1 MSSLR
6 QALYGIALLCALA
19 LLLWAQS
26 QRIEVADKNTELAQ
40 SEKTAAMGRSTRS
53 EAMTAQ
59 LKRTLHREREAQ
71 AALRATQDDLRKT
84 LSLRA
89 QTIEDLKSENQAL
102 RLWADQPL
110 PDAARQLRKRPA
122 ITGAAAYRDWLSG
135 GRALHP
141 ASGPTSQ

>member
-1 MSSLR
+1 MSTVR
-6 QALYGIALLCALA
+6 QALYGIALLAALA

-40 SEKTAAMGRSTRS
+40 HDVITAKDQAQRS
-53 EAMTAQ
+53 EAKAAQ
-59 LKRTLHREREAQ
+59 LAQTLQDERQAQ
-71 AALRATQDDLRKT
+71 TALRALQDELRQT
-84 LSLRA
+84 LASRK
-89 QTIEDLKSENQAL
+89 QTIEDLKRENAEL

-110 PDAARQLRKRPA
+110 PDAARQLRSRPA

-141 ASGPTSQ
+141 AGGEPAR